1 MAEITPICS
10 PWQLA
15 ADASDRVA
23 ELICDI
29 PGWDD
34 YEFAAE
40 SGAALLQAAALIQRA
55 ERLLEGA
62 RKRENRLRKT
72 PA

>member
-1 MAEITPICS
+1 VGDATPICS

-23 ELICDI
+23 NLITNI

-40 SGAALLQAAALIQRA
+40 TEAELLQAAALIQQA
-55 ERLLEGA
+55 ARLLEQA
-62 RKRENRLRKT
+62 SKRETRRF
-72 PA
+72 